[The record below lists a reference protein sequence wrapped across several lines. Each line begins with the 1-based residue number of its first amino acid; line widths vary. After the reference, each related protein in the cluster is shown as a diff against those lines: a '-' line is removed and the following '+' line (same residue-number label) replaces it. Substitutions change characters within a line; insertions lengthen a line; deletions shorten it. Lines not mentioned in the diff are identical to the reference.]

1 MRFLVLTSLLV
12 SAAAFADPAP
22 TRPDTEAKPVTE
34 AKPETGLHDDCARAR
49 AQHKDC
55 VLDISGDEI
64 DGNAPVATDAMLN
77 FLKWT
82 KSQSLIQLRRD
93 FIPEIVKTAEDL

>member
-22 TRPDTEAKPVTE
+22 PKPVTE
-34 AKPETGLHDDCARAR
+34 AKPEVGLHDDCARAR

-55 VLDISGDEI
+55 VLDITAEEI
-64 DGNAPVATDAMLN
+64 DGDKPVVTDAMLN
-77 FLKWT
+77 FLQWT
-82 KSQSLIQLRRD
+82 KSQSLIRLRRD

>member
-12 SAAAFADPAP
+12 SAAAFADP
-22 TRPDTEAKPVTE
+22 TAKPMTE
-34 AKPETGLHDDCARAR
+34 AKPEVGLHDDCARAR

-55 VLDISGDEI
+55 VIDIAGGEEI
-64 DGNAPVATDAMLN
+64 DGNAPAATDTMIN

-82 KSQSLIQLRRD
+82 KSQSLIHLRRD
-93 FIPEIVKTAEDL
+93 FVPELVKTAEDL

>member
-1 MRFLVLTSLLV
+1 MRFLVLTSLLF
-12 SAAAFADPAP
+12 SAAAFADPPAP
-22 TRPDTEAKPVTE
+22 PKQAAQVR
-34 AKPETGLHDDCARAR
+34 PETGLHEDCARAR

-55 VLDISGDEI
+55 VLDIAGDEI
-64 DGNAPVATDAMLN
+64 DGSAPAATDAMLN

-82 KSQSLIQLRRD
+82 QSQSLIHIRRD

>member
-1 MRFLVLTSLLV
+1 MRFLVLASLLV

-22 TRPDTEAKPVTE
+22 AQ
-34 AKPETGLHDDCARAR
+34 PEGKLEVGLHDDCARAR

-55 VLDISGDEI
+55 IINITGGEEI
-64 DGNAPVATDAMLN
+64 DGNHPVATDAMLD

-82 KSQSLIQLRRD
+82 KSQSLIHLRRD

>member
-22 TRPDTEAKPVTE
+22 AKPVTE

>member
-22 TRPDTEAKPVTE
+22 TKPVTE
-34 AKPETGLHDDCARAR
+34 AKPEIGLHDDCARAR